1 MRQSVRAKR
10 NMTNQLKAQLRFYR
24 NDLKAKREALKK
36 AKLFRKWNLPGTKT
50 MIRRHENGVKVTL
63 RDIANLKIRI
73 LKRQKNGEIFR
84 IL

>member
-10 NMTNQLKAQLRFYR
+10 NMTNQLRAQLRFLQ
-24 NDLKAKREALKK
+24 NDLEAERKALKK
-36 AKLFRKWNLPGTKT
+36 AKLFQKWNLPGTET

-63 RDIANLKIRI
+63 RDTAKLKIRI

-84 IL
+84 II